1 MQTHNSVSQPNPK
14 RHARPRAGA
23 RASVNRRAVL
33 LLPRSGRPHPV
44 LLRNISI
51 SGACVVTDATL
62 AIGDDVTL
70 RVDKDEETKL
80 ALKAIIVGVRPLN
93 QAYYTEYGMRFVSLT
108 QSDAAVLAS
117 FVERLPK
124 RT

>member
-1 MQTHNSVSQPNPK
+1 MQTHNSVTQTTPK
-14 RHARPRAGA
+14 RTARPRAGA

-51 SGACVVTDATL
+51 SGACVVTDAPL
-62 AIGDDVTL
+62 AMGDDVTL

-80 ALKAIIVGVRPLN
+80 ALTAIIVGVRPLR
-93 QAYYTEYGMRFVSLT
+93 QGYYTEYGMRFVNVR
-108 QSDAAVLAS
+108 QSDAAVLES

-124 RT
+124 RP